1 MSVLVFSSTF
11 NKMFKLL
18 NATWERCTIPAKPK
32 SLVLLICKTYFA
44 RIHVLKLLSSCSNPQ
59 DSESQA
65 LSKAVMESQARK
77 TTLSLAGAV
86 VHRSAALLALA
97 RERAEEVTATDV
109 LGSACLV
116 TTLLPLTLAHI
127 SPLATSD
134 PRV

>member
-1 MSVLVFSSTF
+1 MLKWMSV
-11 NKMFKLL
+11 
-18 NATWERCTIPAKPK
+18 
-32 SLVLLICKTYFA
+32 
-44 RIHVLKLLSSCSNPQ
+44 CSNPQ

-65 LSKAVMESQARK
+65 LSKAVMETQARK

-86 VHRSAALLALA
+86 VHRSAELLALA

-109 LGSACLV
+109 LGCACLV

-134 PRV
+134 PRVNAVN